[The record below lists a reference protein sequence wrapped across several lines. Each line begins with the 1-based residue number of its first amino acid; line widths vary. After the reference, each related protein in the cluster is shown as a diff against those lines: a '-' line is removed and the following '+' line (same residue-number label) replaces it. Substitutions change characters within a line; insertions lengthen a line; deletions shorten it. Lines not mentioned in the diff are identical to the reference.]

1 VEVKVVKKQ
10 IIIIGIV
17 VLFIS
22 TGSSGCELFDD
33 SGVQS
38 CDETKV
44 PEVIIW
50 VRPGIH
56 YIHAEKMN
64 RSYSITCTV
73 YKVPCGTTASS
84 SDVFHYTVVNGS
96 NDWYPSDIGLLYA
109 VRNSQDYIIIQT
121 ELDYMDLNYPELGT
135 YYADKDY
142 YRLSYAELSDDA
154 DGIINVPIFLED
166 NS

>member
-1 VEVKVVKKQ
+1 VKKQ

-17 VLFIS
+17 VLFIF
-22 TGSSGCELFDD
+22 TGLSGCELFDD